1 MRVGKGRVL
10 VDYAHNPAAIAGLMD
25 FVYNLDAARRIGI
38 ITAPGD
44 RRDEDLRTVGRLS
57 AKLDRVIVREDKY
70 RRGRE
75 PGEVARL
82 IIEGLKENGMT
93 DAQIEVI
100 YNETEGLAHAL
111 AQMED
116 NDLVFVLADE
126 VPAVLAQ
133 LDRLAA
139 DRPT

>member
-1 MRVGKGRVL
+1 VL

-25 FVYNLDAARRIGI
+25 FVSSLDAARRIGI

-57 AKLDRVIVREDKY
+57 SKLDRVIVREDKY
-70 RRGRE
+70 RRGRA

-82 IIEGLKENGMT
+82 IIEGLREGGMA
-93 DAQIEVI
+93 DDQFEII
-100 YNETEGLAHAL
+100 YNETEGLAYAIN
-111 AQMED
+111 QMQD

-133 LDRLAA
+133 LHQIVAGHS
-139 DRPT
+139 T